1 MPTENVKVQF
11 HSSHGNGRVP
21 QAISKLTYRQRSP
34 LYGAGGSRCGSSVD
48 GHARPAE
55 RPTRLYGRRLTPP
68 PRRRCPR
75 RSSRTQARPD
85 CARHGRRL
93 SRAWIRIRRGLLY
106 MISRTSGPPS
116 AMPGSSGGCSR
127 SRSAEPCRQLDR
139 GVHAAVGAA
148 ARRCGGAFA
157 GPWPG
162 NAPELLV
169 GRGIPV
175 GDIASKAVF
184 RLTAQLRTAGSVVVP
199 RLRSARRAAAWAA

>member
-21 QAISKLTYRQRSP
+21 QAISKLTYHQRSP
-34 LYGAGGSRCGSSVD
+34 LCGVGGSRCGSSVD
-48 GHARPAE
+48 GHARPGE
-55 RPTRLYGRRLTPP
+55 RPTRLYGRRLIPP

-127 SRSAEPCRQLDR
+127 SRSAD
-139 GVHAAVGAA
+139 HADSLIEESM
-148 ARRCGGAFA
+148 RRWEQPPDDAEG
-157 GPWPG
+157 
-162 NAPELLV
+162 
-169 GRGIPV
+169 
-175 GDIASKAVF
+175 
-184 RLTAQLRTAGSVVVP
+184 
-199 RLRSARRAAAWAA
+199 RLRDPGPEMPRNCWSDVGYRWEISRVRLYFDSLLSCALRVRLSFLG